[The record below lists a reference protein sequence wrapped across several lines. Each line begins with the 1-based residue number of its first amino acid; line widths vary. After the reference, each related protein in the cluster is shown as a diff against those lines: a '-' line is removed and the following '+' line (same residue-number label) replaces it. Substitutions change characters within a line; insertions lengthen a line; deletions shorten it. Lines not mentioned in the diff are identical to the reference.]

1 MKTPRKVNNET
12 LKKVKSEKICG
23 VLLRKKQEFLSFN
36 TKKIRKLDLIALE
49 I

>member
-1 MKTPRKVNNET
+1 MKTPRKANNET